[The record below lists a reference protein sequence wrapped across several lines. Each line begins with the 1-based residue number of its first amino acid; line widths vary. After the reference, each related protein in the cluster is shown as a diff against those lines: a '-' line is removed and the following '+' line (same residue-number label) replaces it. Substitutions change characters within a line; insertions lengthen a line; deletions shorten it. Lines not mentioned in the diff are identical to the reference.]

1 MRRIQWVV
9 IVALAISLLAGGF
22 GVGRAQQDTR
32 PLVVVVEGRRPLDT
46 AAMTNIGPA
55 GISQLADQFRQLG
68 AQVRFVRLDA
78 PLPPEARLVVI
89 VRPLRS
95 LRLQETVY
103 LWQHLTR
110 GGNLLLALD
119 PEEFFLAGRNV
130 RPRYNRSGLSALIA
144 QDYGLTV
151 GDTFLAAPWY
161 AGASIQALETTYGLA
176 FAELNGEPLTAPL
189 AHYGVPVWVWG
200 ARSLTV
206 DPLGPGSMAVPLLAV
221 RGVYGETNSGVF
233 RTQSVPVPAAPLQYD
248 AGTDL
253 PAGQFTV
260 AARAV
265 RLPSGARIAI
275 LGDSELLQNGY
286 GLVRDGTAAR
296 YPGNLIF
303 AGRLAAWLLNLPEER
318 WPSLPAG
325 WTWIALDGDPA
336 DWEGRTLTPV
346 TDEQEGVSA
355 ATDLAEVAAF
365 ADDRYLY
372 LLTRTYGIPAEPVWL
387 EVTRNDG
394 AIVHVAADGARLT
407 VPDGTQTAIPDAAL
421 AVGAVLE
428 ARIPLRVAGTERA
441 LNTVCLGVAQQ
452 DDARPVDCLGRPLT
466 VPVARTRA
474 PVDALWEGHMLVTIY
489 STAGVY
495 LRQGPSTSTP
505 VRATLRYGTT
515 LAALGRTA
523 DGAWIQVQDA
533 RYTGWVAAYLLT
545 PSGDFS
551 TLPVLSES
559 AG

>member
-9 IVALAISLLAGGF
+9 IGALAVSLLVGGF
-22 GVGRAQQDTR
+22 SVGQAQQDTR

-68 AQVRFVRLDA
+68 ARVQFVRLNA

-95 LRLQETVY
+95 LRLLETAY
-103 LWQHLTR
+103 LWQHLAR

-130 RPRYNRSGLSALIA
+130 RPRYNRSGLSTLIA

-151 GDTFLAAPWY
+151 GDTFLAEPWY
-161 AGASIQALETTYGLA
+161 VGGSIQALETTYGLA

-200 ARSLTV
+200 ARGLTV
-206 DPLGPGSMAVPLLAV
+206 DPLGPGSTAVPLLAV
-221 RGVYGETNSGVF
+221 RGAYAETDSGVF
-233 RTQSVPVPAAPLQYD
+233 RTQALPAPALPLQYD

-253 PAGQFTV
+253 PVGSFTV
-260 AARAV
+260 AGRAV
-265 RLPSGARIAI
+265 RMPSGARIAI

-296 YPGNLIF
+296 YPGNAIF
-303 AGRLAAWLLNLPEER
+303 AGRLAAWLLNLPEEQ
-318 WPSLPAG
+318 WPSLPSG
-325 WTWIALDGDPA
+325 WTWVALDGDPA
-336 DWEGRTLTPV
+336 DWEGRTRV

-355 ATDLAEVAAF
+355 ASDLAEVAAF

-372 LLTRTYGIPAEPVWL
+372 LLARTYGVPAEAVWL
-387 EVTRNDG
+387 EVRRNDG
-394 AIVHVAADGARLT
+394 GTVRLAADGALLT
-407 VPDGTQTAIPDAAL
+407 APDGAQTAVPDATL
-421 AVGAVLE
+421 AVGDVLE
-428 ARIPLRVAGTERA
+428 ARIPLRVVGTERA

-452 DDARPVDCLGRPLT
+452 GDARPVDCLGRPLAVST
-466 VPVARTRA
+466 VQTRA
-474 PVDALWEGHMLVTIY
+474 PFDALWEGHMLVTVY

-495 LRQGPSTSTP
+495 LRQGPSTDT
-505 VRATLRYGTT
+505 RILTTLRYGTT

-533 RYTGWVAAYLLT
+533 RYSGWAAAYLLT
-545 PSGDFS
+545 PGGDFS
-551 TLPVLSES
+551 TLPVVTPPP
-559 AG
+559 G

>member
-1 MRRIQWVV
+1 MRRVQWVV
-9 IVALAISLLAGGF
+9 IVALAASLLAGGVR
-22 GVGRAQQDTR
+22 VGQAQQDTR

-55 GISQLADQFRQLG
+55 GISQLADRFRQLG
-68 AQVRFVRLDA
+68 ARVQFVRLDA

-95 LRLQETVY
+95 LRLLETVY
-103 LWQHLTR
+103 LWQHLAR

-130 RPRYNRSGLSALIA
+130 RPRYNRSGLGALIA

-161 AGASIQALETTYGLA
+161 SGGSIQALETTYGLA

-206 DPLGPGSMAVPLLAV
+206 DPLGPGSVAVPLLAV
-221 RGVYGETNSGVF
+221 RGVYGETDSGVF

-248 AGTDL
+248 AGSDL

-286 GLVRDGTAAR
+286 GQVRDGVTAR
-296 YPGNLIF
+296 YPGNFIF
-303 AGRLAAWLLNLPEER
+303 AGRLAAWLLGLPEEE

-336 DWEGRTLTPV
+336 DWEGRTLTPG
-346 TDEQEGVSA
+346 TDEQEDMSD
-355 ATDLAEVAAF
+355 ATDLAQVAAF

-372 LLTRTYGIPAEPVWL
+372 LLARTYGTPAAPVWL
-387 EVTRNDG
+387 EVTRADG
-394 AIVHVAADGARLT
+394 GVVRVAADGALLT
-407 VPDGTQTAIPDAAL
+407 APDGTQTAVPDAAL

-428 ARIPLRVAGTERA
+428 ARIPLRVAGRERA

-452 DDARPVDCLGRPLT
+452 DDARPLDCLSRPLT
-466 VPVARTRA
+466 VSAVQTRA
-474 PVDALWEGHMLVTIY
+474 PFDALWEGHMLVTIY

-495 LRQGPSTSTP
+495 LRQGPSTNT
-505 VRATLRYGTT
+505 RIQTTLRFGAT

-523 DGAWIQVQDA
+523 DSTWIQVQDA
-533 RYTGWVAAYLLT
+533 RYTGWAAAYLLT

-551 TLPVLSES
+551 SLPVVTP
-559 AG
+559 